1 MSNETAC
8 SCPGDMYDCD
18 PKLGCVCNED
28 KNCQGGQQIFSL
40 APLSA
45 PDESESSQSSSVAI
59 VVTVL
64 ILALLCTILGVWYYR
79 RRTKVLQKDLQNR
92 SVYYVENSILDPAR
106 HHNYNQQNDLVI
118 PNSDPINLEAE
129 FETPPV
135 VAGATSAAVASASA
149 STSNVPNN
157 LLARPRYEKNVNID
171 AFKLGMDETQTGACG
186 RSTPLSTGACGRST
200 PMSASGAVDD
210 PFDAFKKPLN
220 VNMFDEDETPT
231 KSNNRKI
238 NKPKINNLLKQSNAA
253 ADADADE
260 SDQKFGIE
268 NPFGVSDSDADT
280 DDDDDVAIA
289 KMSNYLGSYD
299 DKARK

>member
-8 SCPGDMYDCD
+8 SCPGDMYECD

-28 KNCQGGQQIFSL
+28 KNCAGGQQIFSL

-45 PDESESSQSSSVAI
+45 PDESDTSHSSSVAI

-92 SVYYVENSILDPAR
+92 SVYYVENSILDPTR
-106 HHNYNQQNDLVI
+106 HHNYSQQNDVVI
-118 PNSDPINLEAE
+118 SNSDPINLDAE
-129 FETPPV
+129 FEAPPV
-135 VAGATSAAVASASA
+135 VAGATAAASAATSA
-149 STSNVPNN
+149 SNVPNN

-186 RSTPLSTGACGRST
+186 RSTPLSAGACGRST
-200 PMSASGAVDD
+200 PMNATDEA
-210 PFDAFKKPLN
+210 FDALKKPLN

-238 NKPKINNLLKQSNAA
+238 NKPKINNLLKQSTN
-253 ADADADE
+253 E
-260 SDQKFGIE
+260 SNEKFGIE
-268 NPFGVSDSDADT
+268 NPFGVDDSDAET
-280 DDDDDVAIA
+280 DDDAAIA